1 MGINV
6 IAKNITAEDTAVYYS
21 TQVNQ
26 GLEGLFFTTGNKTR
40 LAKNYAKDKADATV
54 IGSPAI
60 TEQSTKFKSLVNYVQ
75 TEIKTTPLMTILFV
89 AKSDSQTAASA
100 DRGVFISEYDNPQA
114 IKGLHVGTTANSV
127 SVFYPK
133 ADGTL
138 GSLVVAVTHSTANYK
153 LYALRLSATSVDLS
167 CITDNISNAATVSTA
182 ERAVAGRK
190 LRIGSD
196 ASSFSG
202 NSDITATR
210 IHSVALSDSELS
222 IAADDLRRYAASK
235 GVVV

>member
-6 IAKNITAEDTAVYYS
+6 IAKNISAEDTAVYYS
-21 TQVNQ
+21 TQVSQ

-54 IGSPAI
+54 IGNPTI
-60 TEQSTKFKSLVNYVQ
+60 TEQGANFKSRVNYVQ

-89 AKSDSQTAASA
+89 AKSDSQTAATE
-100 DRGVFISEYDNPQA
+100 DRGVFISEYDNPQP
-114 IKGLHVGTTANSV
+114 IKGWHVGTLATSMSV
-127 SVFYPK
+127 YYPK
-133 ADGTL
+133 TDGSI
-138 GSLVVAVTHSTANYK
+138 GNLVISATHSTANYK
-153 LYALRLSATSVDLS
+153 LYALRLSATSVDLM
-167 CITDNISNAATVSTA
+167 CITDNISNSAPVSTA
-182 ERAVAGRK
+182 DRAVAGRK

-196 ASSFSG
+196 AASFSG
-202 NSDITATR
+202 NSDIIATR

-222 IAADDLRRYAASK
+222 VAADDLRRYAASK